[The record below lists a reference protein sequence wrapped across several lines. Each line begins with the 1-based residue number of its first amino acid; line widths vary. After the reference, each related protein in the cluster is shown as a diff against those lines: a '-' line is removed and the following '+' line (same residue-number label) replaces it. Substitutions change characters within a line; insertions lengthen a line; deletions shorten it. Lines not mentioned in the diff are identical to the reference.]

1 MGKIA
6 ENLGKIA
13 QREVVTSLPTV
24 TSSDNGKALIVS
36 GGEWT
41 KQALPVELPAVTSSD
56 AGKVL
61 TVNAEGQWVAAAL
74 PAATE
79 ETT

>member
-6 ENLGKIA
+6 ENLEKIA
-13 QREVVTSLPTV
+13 GREVVTSLPTV
-24 TSSDNGKALIVS
+24 SSSDNGKVLTVS

-74 PAATE
+74 PSE
-79 ETT
+79 